1 MIHTNRTVTVGN
13 LESTIDSPIILY
25 RGDKEVEVEFA
36 IVGNKFTFKNKGNV
50 IESSNASSG
59 QLVILTPY
67 GGRLFSYRS
76 ECRDG
81 KVSFTIT
88 RDMTD
93 ELREVG
99 LYSMQI
105 RLYDDSLNSRITLP
119 VIPNGIEI
127 REPIAAEEGSSVADD
142 AIVGTSTVVDGY
154 ETMPFVGNRYNKTNW
169 KTNDAITSGKLN
181 KIENAIDVI
190 NTNTNNNT
198 SYVNRVTNIADN
210 NKTRIQ
216 NIESDIRVID
226 SRISNL
232 TSLQEGSTTGD
243 AELVDGRIGYDGNK
257 YMCVGDSIRYQMAD
271 VYKVIDSF
279 TGMRLKYDYE
289 WTEGGY
295 ISADTGDVVL
305 YNDWKYTDFIE
316 IDEDITML
324 HFKTNSDSSLGY
336 NAFYDSEKIFIKNIN
351 ARGGD
356 TNIPDNA
363 RYFRLSVQSSRNI
376 SVFNIIESILDDK
389 EEIIN
394 DYIGLNKDAY
404 EYRWIDGA
412 YIDVD
417 NNGVVAYNTT
427 WKYTDFIQ
435 ISEGVQYLEASTTSI
450 NGTNWNAFYD
460 ADRNYITNF
469 NVAQS
474 LIEVPTNAVYF
485 RLSCYR
491 AEDTKVLNRII
502 PLNDRITKEKE
513 EIINDYI
520 GLKIDAY
527 RYSWIND
534 GYIDAENNGVVA
546 YDPDWKYTDFVQISE
561 GAQYLEVSTTLL
573 DGTNWNVFY
582 DVDRNYITRFDVKQT
597 LIEVPN
603 NAVYFRLS
611 CYYNGDTKVSNHII
625 PLNDRISRDEANDIC
640 NETVNTAIEKSFGY
654 VEDYTYEWT
663 RGGYID
669 TDNNG
674 VLILSDTSWVYTDFI
689 PLANHVRYLT
699 STSLLGTNYYN
710 GFYDKDK
717 VFIKKFN
724 SNNDEIEIPS
734 GAVYIRLSKA
744 PEDEVVLKN
753 KVIPVVE
760 EIANTNNKHTQLYHA
775 ISDPYDLTWIN
786 GGYIDN
792 LNGNVVEFYTWKY
805 TDYVEIAE
813 KAKYLELHT
822 SEHNVNNHIY
832 NAFYDA
838 EKNFITR
845 LAMGVGPVKIPNN
858 AVYFRL
864 SIDNKYDIEVFNVT
878 SARYSIKGVVELN
891 KDMEPFV
898 IQALKG
904 KPAKCGSQ
912 NKILSF
918 VHFTD
923 IHGNLKLWNRVV
935 DYVNYYEDYVDFA
948 IHTGDYAV
956 TIRDTAKDLYSTGTK
971 CVKPILNVVGNHD
984 TYNANATVSDKPATK
999 QIVCGNTDGWDVTF
1013 MDIADSMTYYK
1024 DYPDSKIR
1032 IIVLDNYYDV
1042 DEQCDW
1048 LDLRLRE
1055 ATIMGYHVITFMHE
1069 MTHPIINKLDTNF
1082 QTIEDFETYGGYKSF
1097 TKFDKVIG
1105 DWIADGGV
1113 HIANFAGH
1121 EHSDMIG
1128 YTQNGVLN
1136 MICQCATDDVSWVDG
1151 ARILGTKTFDCFNL
1165 VSVETTTGVFK
1176 VVRIGNNSDHYLRE
1190 KKVFAYDYIN
1200 KKILTK

>member
-25 RGDKEVEVEFA
+25 RGDKEIEVEFT

-67 GGRLFSYRS
+67 GGRLFSDKS

-99 LYSMQI
+99 LYSIQI

-154 ETMPFVGNRYNKTNW
+154 ESMPFVGNRYNKTNW

-181 KIENAIDVI
+181 KIENAIDTI

-226 SRISNL
+226 SRVSNL

-257 YMCVGDSIRYQMAD
+257 YMCVGDSIRYQMSD
-271 VYKVIDSF
+271 IYKVIDSF

-295 ISADTGDVVL
+295 ISDDTGDVVL
-305 YNDWKYTDFIE
+305 YDDWKYTDFIE
-316 IDEDITML
+316 IDEDITTL
-324 HFKTNSDSSLGY
+324 HFKSNSDSSLGY
-336 NAFYDSEKIFIKNIN
+336 NAFYDSEKMFIRNIN
-351 ARGGD
+351 ANGGD
-356 TNIPDNA
+356 TPIPDNA
-363 RYFRLSVQSSRNI
+363 CYFRLSIQSSRNI
-376 SVFNIIESILDDK
+376 SVFNVIDSILDDK

-394 DYIGLNKDAY
+394 DYIGLKRDAY
-404 EYRWIDGA
+404 EYRWINGG
-412 YIDVD
+412 YIDT
-417 NNGVVAYNTT
+417 NNDGVVVYNEN

-435 ISEGVQYLEASTTSI
+435 ISEGAQCLEVSTTILVHSVF
-450 NGTNWNAFYD
+450 NAFYD
-460 ADRNYITNF
+460 ADRNYISRF
-469 NVAQS
+469 DAMQP
-474 LIEVPTNAVYF
+474 LIEVPFNAVYF
-485 RLSCYR
+485 RLSCSY
-491 AEDTKVLNRII
+491 DKNTDVLNHII
-502 PLNDRITKEKE
+502 PLNDRITMEKE

-520 GLKIDAY
+520 GLKKDAY
-527 RYSWIND
+527 EYGWING
-534 GYIDAENNGVVA
+534 GYIDIKNNGVVT
-546 YDPDWKYTDFVQISE
+546 YDEIWKYTDFIQISE
-561 GAQYLEVSTTLL
+561 GAKYLEVSTTSP
-573 DGTNWNVFY
+573 DGTIWNAFY
-582 DVDRNYITRFDVKQT
+582 DADRNYISLFNVTQP
-597 LIEVPN
+597 LIEVPI

-611 CYYNGDTKVSNHII
+611 CHIDKNTDVLNHII
-625 PLNDRISRDEANDIC
+625 PLNDRITMEKEEIINDYIGLKKDAY
-640 NETVNTAIEKSFGY
+640 EYRWIE
-654 VEDYTYEWT
+654 
-663 RGGYID
+663 GGYINAD
-669 TDNNG
+669 TGNVILYDN
-674 VLILSDTSWVYTDFI
+674 WKYTDFI
-689 PLANHVRYLT
+689 QI
-699 STSLLGTNYYN
+699 SEGT
-710 GFYDKDK
+710 
-717 VFIKKFN
+717 
-724 SNNDEIEIPS
+724 
-734 GAVYIRLSKA
+734 
-744 PEDEVVLKN
+744 
-753 KVIPVVE
+753 
-760 EIANTNNKHTQLYHA
+760 Q
-775 ISDPYDLTWIN
+775 
-786 GGYIDN
+786 
-792 LNGNVVEFYTWKY
+792 
-805 TDYVEIAE
+805 
-813 KAKYLELHT
+813 YLEVSTT
-822 SEHNVNNHIY
+822 SPDSTIF

-838 EKNFITR
+838 DRNYISFFNVAQPLIEVPI
-845 LAMGVGPVKIPNN
+845 N

-864 SIDNKYDIEVFNVT
+864 SCHSNKNTDVLNHIVPLNDRITAMEK
-878 SARYSIKGVVELN
+878 SIGRGRYSRKDIVELN
-891 KDMEPFV
+891 KDMEPFI

-904 KPAKCGSQ
+904 KPSKCGSQ

-918 VHFTD
+918 IHFTD
-923 IHGNLKLWNRVV
+923 IHSNIKLWNRVV
-935 DYVNYYEDYVDFA
+935 DYVNYYEDYIDFA
-948 IHTGDYAV
+948 IHTGDYSRY
-956 TIRDTAKDLYSTGTK
+956 IRDTAVDMYSTGTK

-984 TYNANATVSDKPATK
+984 TFDANSEISDKPATK
-999 QIVCGNTDGWDVTF
+999 QIICSNTDGWDVTF

-1024 DYPDSKIR
+1024 DYPDSMIR
-1032 IIVLDNYYDV
+1032 IIALDNYFDQ

-1055 ATIMGYHVITFMHE
+1055 ATTMGYHVITFMHE
-1069 MTHPIINKLDTNF
+1069 MTNPIIDKLDTNF
-1082 QTIEDFETYGGYKSF
+1082 QTIEDFESYGGNMYSSS
-1097 TKFDKVIG
+1097 KFDKVIA

-1128 YTQNGVLN
+1128 YTKNGVLN
-1136 MICQCATDDVSWVDG
+1136 MICQCATNDESWVDA
-1151 ARILGTKTFDCFNL
+1151 ARVEGTKTFDCFNF

-1200 KKILTK
+1200 KKILTE

>member
-1 MIHTNRTVTVGN
+1 MIHTNRTATVGN
-13 LESTIDSPIILY
+13 QESTIDSPIILY
-25 RGDKEVEVEFA
+25 RGDKEIEVEFT

-67 GGRLFSYRS
+67 GGRLFSDKS

-99 LYSMQI
+99 LYSIQI

-127 REPIAAEEGSSVADD
+127 REPIAAEDGSSVADD
-142 AIVGTSTVVDGY
+142 AITDTSTTTNGY
-154 ETMPFVGNRYNKTNW
+154 DLTPFIGDRYNKTRW
-169 KTNDAITSGKLN
+169 MTNDAITSGKLN

-198 SYVNRVTNIADN
+198 YYLNKVTNTADDN
-210 NKTRIQ
+210 RTRIR
-216 NIESDIRVID
+216 NAESDIRVID
-226 SRISNL
+226 TRVSNL

-243 AELVDGRIGYDGNK
+243 AELVDGRIGYDGNT

-271 VYKVIDSF
+271 VYKVIDSL
-279 TGMRLKYDYE
+279 TETKVKYDYE
-289 WTEGGY
+289 WIEGGY
-295 ISADTGDVVL
+295 IHAGTGNVVL

-316 IDEDITML
+316 IDEGITSL
-324 HFKTNSDSSLGY
+324 HFKTNSDSLYSY

-351 ARGGD
+351 ADGGD
-356 TNIPDNA
+356 TNIPYNA
-363 RYFRLSVQSSRNI
+363 RYFRLSIQSSRNI
-376 SVFNIIESILDDK
+376 SVFNVIKSTLDDK
-389 EEIIN
+389 CDIEDVDNAIKNNEEELIN
-394 DYIGLNKDAY
+394 EYIGLKRDAY
-404 EYRWIDGA
+404 EYEWIDGG
-412 YIDVD
+412 YIDVN
-417 NNGVVAYNTT
+417 NNGVVADNTS
-427 WKYTDFIQ
+427 WKCTDFIR
-435 ISEGVQYLEASTTSI
+435 ISEGARYLEVSTTL
-450 NGTNWNAFYD
+450 NGGTVWNAFYD
-460 ADRNYITNF
+460 ADKNYITHF
-469 NVAQS
+469 DAMQS
-474 LIEVPTNAVYF
+474 
-485 RLSCYR
+485 
-491 AEDTKVLNRII
+491 
-502 PLNDRITKEKE
+502 
-513 EIINDYI
+513 
-520 GLKIDAY
+520 
-527 RYSWIND
+527 
-534 GYIDAENNGVVA
+534 
-546 YDPDWKYTDFVQISE
+546 
-561 GAQYLEVSTTLL
+561 
-573 DGTNWNVFY
+573 
-582 DVDRNYITRFDVKQT
+582 

-603 NAVYFRLS
+603 NATYFRLS
-611 CYYNGDTKVSNHII
+611 CSYDRNTNVLNHIV
-625 PLNDRISRDEANDIC
+625 PLNDRVTREEANDIS
-640 NETVNTAIEKSFGY
+640 NEITNVAIEKSIGY
-654 VEDYTYEWT
+654 VEDYSYEWIQ
-663 RGGYID
+663 GGYINAID
-669 TDNNG
+669 G
-674 VLILSDTSWVYTDFI
+674 SIILDGTLWEYTDFI
-689 PLANHVRYLT
+689 ALANHVKYLT

-710 GFYDKDK
+710 AFYNEDK
-717 VFIKKFN
+717 VFIKNFN
-724 SNNDEIEIPS
+724 SNLDEIIIPS

-744 PEDEVVLKN
+744 PEDEIVLKN
-753 KVIPVVE
+753 KIIPIIE
-760 EIANTNNKHTQLYHA
+760 EIDITNNEHVQLYHA
-775 ISDPYDLTWIN
+775 ISDPYNLTWIH

-792 LNGNVVEFYTWKY
+792 LNGNVLTFNTWKY

-813 KAKYLELHT
+813 KTKYIELYT
-822 SEHNVNNHIY
+822 SEHNVNNYMY

-838 EKNFITR
+838 KKNFITS
-845 LAMGVGPVKIPNN
+845 LTMGVGPVKIPNN

-864 SIDNKYDIEVFNVT
+864 SIDTKYDIEVFNVT
-878 SARYSIKGVVELN
+878 EARYSKNGIVELN

-918 VHFTD
+918 IHFTD
-923 IHGNLKLWNRVV
+923 IHANLKLWNRVV

-948 IHTGDYAV
+948 IHTGDYAS

-984 TYNANATVSDKPATK
+984 TYNINMTVSDKPATK

-1032 IIVLDNYYDV
+1032 IIALDNYFDV

-1082 QTIEDFETYGGYKSF
+1082 QTIEDFETYGGCKSF

-1105 DWIADGGV
+1105 DWIANGGV

-1136 MICQCATDDVSWVDG
+1136 MICQCATADLSWVDA
-1151 ARILGTKTFDCFNL
+1151 ARIEGTKTFDCFNL

>member
-13 LESTIDSPIILY
+13 QESTIDSPVILY
-25 RGDKEVEVEFA
+25 RGDKEIEVEFT

-67 GGRLFSYRS
+67 GGRLFSYKS

-105 RLYDDSLNSRITLP
+105 RLYDDSQNSRITLP

-142 AIVGTSTVVDGY
+142 AIVDTSTVVDSY
-154 ETMPFVGNRYNKTNW
+154 DLIPFVGNSYNKTHW
-169 KTNDAITSGKLN
+169 RANDAITSGKLN

-190 NTNTNNNT
+190 NTNTNTNT
-198 SYVNRVTNIADN
+198 SHVNAAINTADN

-226 SRISNL
+226 SRVSNL

-243 AELVDGRIGYDGNK
+243 AELVDGRIGYDGNT
-257 YMCVGDSIRYQMAD
+257 YMCVGDSIRYQMTD
-271 VYKVIDSF
+271 VYKTIDSF
-279 TGMRLKYDYE
+279 TGMRVKYDHE
-289 WTEGGY
+289 WIDGGY
-295 ISADTGDVVL
+295 IDAGTGDVIL
-305 YNDWKYTDFIE
+305 HDDWKYTDFIE
-316 IDEDITML
+316 IDEGITTL

-336 NAFYDSEKIFIKNIN
+336 NAFYDSKKIFIKNIN
-351 ARGGD
+351 ANGGD
-356 TNIPDNA
+356 TYIPDNA
-363 RYFRLSVQSSRNI
+363 RYFRLSIQSSRNI
-376 SVFNIIESILDDK
+376 SVFNVFENILGVK

-394 DYIGLNKDAY
+394 DYIGIKRDAY
-404 EYRWIDGA
+404 EYRWIDGE
-412 YIDVD
+412 YIDVE
-417 NNGVVAYNTT
+417 NNGVVVHDTT
-427 WKYTDFIQ
+427 WKCTDFIQ
-435 ISEGVQYLEASTTSI
+435 ISEGARYLEVSTTLLD
-450 NGTNWNAFYD
+450 GTKWNAFYD
-460 ADRNYITNF
+460 ADRNYISHFDAT
-469 NVAQS
+469 QS
-474 LIEVPTNAVYF
+474 
-485 RLSCYR
+485 
-491 AEDTKVLNRII
+491 
-502 PLNDRITKEKE
+502 
-513 EIINDYI
+513 
-520 GLKIDAY
+520 
-527 RYSWIND
+527 
-534 GYIDAENNGVVA
+534 
-546 YDPDWKYTDFVQISE
+546 
-561 GAQYLEVSTTLL
+561 
-573 DGTNWNVFY
+573 
-582 DVDRNYITRFDVKQT
+582 

-611 CYYNGDTKVSNHII
+611 CYRTGITNVLNHII
-625 PLNDRISRDEANDIC
+625 PLNDRITMEKEEIINDYIGLKRDAYVYEWINGEYIDVENNGVVVHDTTWKCTDFVQISEGARYLEVSTTLLDGTKWNAFYDADKNYITYFNVAKSLIEVPNNAVYFRLSCYKDDITNVLNHIIPLNDRITSEEANDIC
-640 NETVNTAIEKSFGY
+640 NETVNTAIEKLIGY

-669 TDNNG
+669 TDNDG
-674 VLILSDTSWVYTDFI
+674 GLKLQDTPWEYTDFI
-689 PLANHVRYLT
+689 ALSNHVEYLT
-699 STSLLGTNYYN
+699 STTLLGTNYYN
-710 GFYDKDK
+710 AFYDKDK
-717 VFIKKFN
+717 VFIKKFDSN
-724 SNNDEIEIPS
+724 SDEIQIPS

-753 KVIPVVE
+753 KILPVTA
-760 EIANTNNKHTQLYHA
+760 EIVNTNNEHVQLYHA

-792 LNGNVVEFYTWKY
+792 LNGNVISFKTWKY
-805 TDYVEIAE
+805 TDYVEIAK

-878 SARYSIKGVVELN
+878 TATYSIKGVVELN

-904 KPAKCGSQ
+904 KPTKCGSQ

-918 VHFTD
+918 IHFTD
-923 IHGNLKLWNRVV
+923 IHGNIKLWNRVV

-984 TYNANATVSDKPATK
+984 TYNTNKTVSDKPATK

-1032 IIVLDNYYDV
+1032 IIALDNYFDV

-1048 LDLRLRE
+1048 LALRLRE

-1082 QTIEDFETYGGYKSF
+1082 QTIEDFETYGGCKSF

-1136 MICQCATDDVSWVDG
+1136 MICQCATDDVTWVDG
-1151 ARILGTKTFDCFNL
+1151 ARIIGTKTFDCFNL
-1165 VSVETTTGVFK
+1165 VSVETTSGVFK